1 MSHKYTNTLTGFIIL
16 SHWELWFSV
25 ADTASQ
31 KKKKK
36 KKMEKLSNPEKVME

>member
-31 KKKKK
+31 KEKKK
-36 KKMEKLSNPEKVME
+36 KKMEKWSNPEKVME